1 MKSKTTPHV
10 RAQPTVPAWVWLT
23 LLCAAALALRCC
35 GIWHDV
41 FQDGGVNFQGVDPW
55 YHLRRIEHLARHFPH
70 LMTFD
75 PYALHPGGDF
85 VFVGPLYDLVAV
97 GIAHLIGGSAPSA
110 RLLHSVAALIP
121 PVGGA
126 LLVVIVYLLGKALC
140 SRRGGL
146 IAAGLIVVMPGPLL
160 RCTLLGFADHHVLET
175 LFASLVLLFLI
186 HSLQALDALPAGN
199 QAWRMAGF
207 ALAAGAALGAYL
219 LAWVGGVMLLA
230 LLAGWAG
237 IFWLVRFARR
247 AAPTPAAGCL
257 LGVIVPATLVV
268 APFHD
273 GGPWT
278 RFQLLGLAGLT
289 VGVAT
294 LTLAAALMGRWQWS
308 LRRAFLSFTGLVV
321 AAGVILGGLRP
332 EWLESIRWLVSFTM
346 FGAHRHLVEEASPLF
361 SGSAGFTLRTAW
373 ETFATLPVLGAIGA
387 VMFVMATVRRYASAR
402 LLFLVWTCVMLA
414 ATVQQRRFAYYSGVN
429 LALLA
434 SYAIDALLARVQ
446 GSRARCAATWT
457 AMALFAVAPALHFA
471 LKTAREDSGPMP
483 DWRAA
488 LAWMRAITPEPFG
501 SEEFYYV
508 RYARAPADNPR
519 AAYGVLTAWDRGYWV
534 IALARRVPCANP
546 TQARAA
552 ESSAFFVAT
561 SEAEAAQIVARAGAG
576 YVMID
581 YTVPI
586 WQSPDGKLRMGGFES
601 LARWAGKAPGDF
613 FQRCRA
619 PLPDGAMQEVMVY
632 FPEYFR
638 SMAAR
643 MYTFAGE
650 AYAPRAPFWVL
661 NIAPARPG
669 SDPAIRDARRF
680 ESHAEAQAFVDQQ
693 HAQGQRQWRLASFN
707 PFESCVPLEA
717 LTRFQYVYGSPLGVG
732 ERNGRVIKCVQ
743 VYACTF
749 TAGPSD

>member
-1 MKSKTTPHV
+1 M
-10 RAQPTVPAWVWLT
+10 

-35 GIWHDV
+35 GVWHDV
-41 FQDGGVNFQGVDPW
+41 FRDDGINLQGVDPW
-55 YHLRRIEHLARHFPH
+55 YHLRRIEHLARQFPY

-97 GIAHLIGGSAPSA
+97 GVAHLISGSAPSA
-110 RLLHSVAALIP
+110 RLLHSVAALMP

-140 SRRGGL
+140 SRRSGL
-146 IAAGLIVVMPGPLL
+146 LAAGLIVVMPGPLL
-160 RCTLLGFADHHVLET
+160 RCTMLGFADHHVLET
-175 LFASLVLLFLI
+175 LFASLVLLCLI

-207 ALAAGAALGAYL
+207 ALAAGVALGAYL
-219 LAWVGGVMLLA
+219 LVWVGGVMLVA
-230 LLAGWAG
+230 LLAGWVG
-237 IFWLVRFARR
+237 VFWLVRFARR
-247 AAPTPAAGCL
+247 EPLAPAAGCL
-257 LGVIVPATLVV
+257 LELLVTATLVV

-273 GGPWT
+273 GGLWT
-278 RFQLLGLAGLT
+278 RFQLLGLAGLM
-289 VGVAT
+289 VGAAT

-308 LRRAFLSFTGLVV
+308 LRRAFLSLTGLVV
-321 AAGVILGGLRP
+321 AAGVLLGRLRP
-332 EWLESIRWLVSFTM
+332 EWVDSVQWLVSFTM
-346 FGAHRHLVEEASPLF
+346 FGAQRQLVEEASPLF
-361 SGSAGFTLRTAW
+361 SGSTGFTLRAAW
-373 ETFATLPVLGAIGA
+373 TTFATVPLLGAIGA
-387 VMFVMATVRRYASAR
+387 VMLVLATVRRYSSAR

-434 SYAIDALLARVQ
+434 SYAADALLARAH
-446 GSRARCAATWT
+446 GSRTRCTAVWA
-457 AMALFAVAPALHFA
+457 AMALFVVAPALHFS
-471 LKTAREDSGPMP
+471 LRTAGDDSGPLS

-488 LAWMRAITPEPFG
+488 LAWLRANTPEPFG
-501 SEEFYYV
+501 SEEFYHA
-508 RYARAPADNPR
+508 RYGRTPADNPR

-586 WQSPDGKLRMGGFES
+586 WQSPDGKLRVGGFES

-613 FQRCRA
+613 FQRCRT
-619 PLPDGAMQEVMVY
+619 PLPGGGMQEVMVY

-643 MYTFAGE
+643 LYTFAGE
-650 AYAPRAPFWVL
+650 AYAPKAPFWVL
-661 NIAPARPG
+661 NIAPAEPG

-680 ESHAEAQAFVDQQ
+680 DSHADAQAFVDQQ

-717 LTRFQYVYGSPLGVG
+717 LARFQCVYGSPSGVG
-732 ERNGRVIKCVQ
+732 ERDGKVIKCVQ
-743 VYACTF
+743 VYACTPA
-749 TAGPSD
+749 AGPSG